1 MASSAEREAARSF
14 VASPRQGRTARRTGA
29 AFVAGVAGTQVPPAM
44 MAAWYL
50 GQESVIWKAA
60 GSTLWIDPYL
70 SASGGRR
77 YPPLC
82 APEDVTGADAVLI
95 THEHTD
101 HLDPATCAGIA
112 AASPAARFVAPPC
125 CGPLLEKAGIPA
137 ARIATPRT
145 GEPVDLGPWR
155 ITPIP
160 GAHEQVDWN
169 AERGHRFVGYVGE
182 CGGLACYHAGD
193 TTAAD
198 EVLAALLPWVGRLD
212 LAMLPI
218 NGRDY
223 FRLNA
228 NCIGN
233 FTFREAAEV
242 AVRLDPALT
251 VPLHYD
257 LFHGWNDER
266 PGNFVDYIFDRAPYL
281 PAAVM
286 APGQRMFVARRG
298 DAGS

>member
-1 MASSAEREAARSF
+1 MPTPSEKEAAAAF
-14 VASPRQGRTARRTGA
+14 VRSPRQGRAARRTGR
-29 AFVAGVAGTQVPPAM
+29 AFVEAIASYAPPAGT
-44 MAAWYL
+44 AAVWYL
-50 GQESVIWKAA
+50 GQESVVWKAGGA
-60 GSTLWIDPYL
+60 TVWIDPYL
-70 SASGGRR
+70 SPSQGRR

-82 APEDVTGADAVLI
+82 APGDVTEADLVLV
-95 THEHTD
+95 THEHLD

-112 AASPAARFVAPPC
+112 QAAPQARFVAPPA
-125 CGPLLEKAGIPA
+125 CGPLLLEAGVPA
-137 ARIATPRT
+137 GRVATPRT
-145 GEPVDLGPWR
+145 GEPLQFGPWR
-155 ITPIP
+155 VTAVPA
-160 GAHEQVDWN
+160 AHEQVDWT
-169 AERGHRFVGYVGE
+169 AERGHRFVGYVAE
-182 CGGLACYHAGD
+182 CDGLACYHAGD
-193 TTAAD
+193 TTACD
-198 EVLAALLPWVGRLD
+198 ELLAALLPWVGRLD

-223 FRLNA
+223 FRLAA

-266 PGNFVDYIFDRAPYL
+266 PGHFVDYLFDRAPYL

-286 APGQRMFVARRG
+286 SPGQRLLVAPR
-298 DAGS
+298 